1 MKFLPLLWA
10 NLGRKKIRTLLTLG
24 SFAVALFLF
33 GLLAAIRGAFNQTVD
48 VAGADRVM
56 VINKVSLIQPL
67 PFAYRDRIARVPG
80 IARVAY
86 ASWFG
91 GVYQDERN
99 FFPQFAVDP
108 ETWKEVYREFV
119 FDPGQWNDFLADR
132 AGCVVG
138 RTLAERFGWKV
149 GDRIPIRGAIYPG
162 NWEFN
167 LRAVYTGSKP
177 TDDLTQFWF
186 HAKYLDENGPD
197 FAKGYVGWYVVRIAD
212 PDQAVAVTKAI
223 DEQFA
228 NSAFETRAQS
238 EKAVAASF
246 VKQMGNIEFLILAIG
261 GVVFFTLLLV
271 TGNTMAGAVRE
282 RTSELA
288 VLKALGYS
296 DGFVLR
302 FVLLEGCLVAGLGGA
317 LGLTAAKA
325 FTQLGDPTGGM
336 LPIFYLPPLALVLG
350 ALLALGV
357 GLLAGL
363 LPAMGAQRLEVV
375 EALRRV

>member
-1 MKFLPLLWA
+1 MRYLPLFWA
-10 NLGRKKIRTLLTLG
+10 NLGRKKVRLVLTLG
-24 SFAVALFLF
+24 SFAVALFLY
-33 GLLAAIRGAFNQTVD
+33 GLLATIRGAFNQTVD

-56 VINKVSLIQPL
+56 VVNKTSIIQPL
-67 PFAYRDRIARVPG
+67 PYAYADRLARLPGVARVSH
-80 IARVAY
+80 

-99 FFPQFAVDP
+99 FFPQFAVEP
-108 ETWKEVYREFV
+108 ESWKELYNEFV
-119 FDPGQWNDFLADR
+119 FRPEQWAEFMADR
-132 AGCVVG
+132 AGAVAG
-138 RTLAERFGWKV
+138 RTIAERFGWKL
-149 GDRIPIRGAIYPG
+149 GDRIPIRGTIYPG
-162 NWEFN
+162 TWEFN
-167 LRAVYTGSKP
+167 LRAIYEGSKP

-186 HAKYLDENGPD
+186 QAKYLDEKSPPW
-197 FAKGYVGWYVVRIAD
+197 AKGYVGWYVVRVAE

-223 DEQFA
+223 DAAFA

-238 EKAVAASF
+238 EKAMAASF

-282 RTSELA
+282 RTAELA

-296 DGFVLR
+296 DDFVLR
-302 FVLLEGCLVAGLGGA
+302 LVLLESCLVAGVGG
-317 LGLTAAKA
+317 LFGLAAAKA

-336 LPIFYLPPLALVLG
+336 LPIFYLPPAALAAG
-350 ALLALGV
+350 ALLTLGV

-363 LPAMGAQRLEVV
+363 LPALGARRLEVV